1 MWRQWLTAIAL
12 GAALASGGAS
22 AATEAPS
29 PVSKAPAPKVGSAQ
43 ARFGL
48 TFAPVAFEPP
58 QVNLDKLPN
67 GILARH
73 CAEME
78 VPMATV
84 LVRVGVGSINDPAG
98 KVGAAE
104 MTGEVIRTGGSE
116 ALPGDALD
124 RELESRGAELSVE
137 TTREET
143 WFRLSILPEDLEWG
157 MRALAGLLAR
167 PRLPGEKLAEAR
179 ARADVDLHQRLD
191 VPMDAARALF
201 PQLIFGKG
209 NPWGW
214 TKTEKTLGRLTVDD
228 LKATHKRFYQAP
240 RIELGLS
247 GAVTRER
254 ARDLAERYFGLSTF
268 PAVAPEKPVLP
279 KAPPVAAS
287 RVYVVQ
293 RPVTQAVV
301 YVGHEGIGRFA
312 PEKFPVKLFNEVLSG
327 GFSSRLTKQ
336 VRVERGLAYL
346 VYGMITEGTSRGI
359 FYNVA
364 LTKVASTLDA
374 LQVMMQV
381 DRDLRQAPP
390 SPDEVQTARQSTI
403 NSFVFLFDSAEQI
416 VRQQMTL
423 DAFGYPAD
431 YLATYVGHLKDV
443 TGEQIRDAAR
453 KDIHL
458 DRAIVLVFGS
468 VDARM
473 RAELA
478 KIGPVTEI
486 SEDRLRADWL

>member
-1 MWRQWLTAIAL
+1 M
-12 GAALASGGAS
+12 
-22 AATEAPS
+22 
-29 PVSKAPAPKVGSAQ
+29 
-43 ARFGL
+43 
-48 TFAPVAFEPP
+48 TFAPVAFQPP
-58 QVNLDKLPN
+58 KVDVDKLSN

-78 VPMATV
+78 VPMTTV
-84 LVRVGVGSINDPAG
+84 LVRVGVGSVNDPAG

-104 MTGEVIRTGGSE
+104 MTGQVIRAGGSE

-124 RELESRGAELSVE
+124 REMESRGAELSVE

-167 PRLPGEKLAEAR
+167 PRLPGEKLDEAR

-214 TKTEKTLGRLTVDD
+214 TKTDKTLGRLSVED
-228 LKATHKRFYQAP
+228 LKAMHKQFYRAS

-254 ARDLAERYFGLSTF
+254 ARELAERYFGPATF
-268 PAVAPEKPVLP
+268 PPAPEGKPVLP
-279 KAPPVAAS
+279 EAPRVKAA

-301 YVGHEGIGRFA
+301 YIGHEGIGRFT
-312 PEKFPVKLFNEVLSG
+312 PEKFPVKLLNEALSG

-346 VYGMITEGTSRGI
+346 VYGAITEGSARGI

-374 LQVMMQV
+374 IRVMMQV
-381 DRDLRQAPP
+381 DEELRQAPL
-390 SPDEVQTARQSTI
+390 SPDEIETARQSTV
-403 NSFVFLFDSAEQI
+403 NSFVFLFDAAEQV

-431 YLATYVGHLKDV
+431 YLATYVDKLKRV
-443 TGEQIRDAAR
+443 TGGQIRDAAR
-453 KDIHL
+453 KDMHL

-468 VDARM
+468 MDARM
-473 RAELA
+473 RADLA
-478 KIGPVTEI
+478 KLGPVTDI